1 MKPVECRFED
11 DVLMYVATD
20 RWPDRAP
27 AELTAHA
34 ATCAVCGDLAV
45 VARAM
50 DAERGVEVPSA
61 RVPSAGTVWWHAQL
75 RARQEAV
82 KTVGRP
88 ITVAQAALL
97 AVCGGAAGAVF
108 GATTGWFQRA
118 LQIVGDG
125 ARSVAANV
133 HLPQLPSFQVD
144 ATTFVATYG
153 VGLSIVGL
161 TLAAAIGVMLW
172 AFREG

>member
-1 MKPVECRFED
+1 MKPECQFED
-11 DVLMYVATD
+11 DVLMYVGTG

-27 AELTAHA
+27 KELTAHA
-34 ATCAVCGDLAV
+34 ATCEVCGDLAV
-45 VARAM
+45 VAQGM
-50 DAERGVEVPSA
+50 DAERAVPVSA

-88 ITVAQAALL
+88 ITFAQAALL
-97 AVCGGAAGAVF
+97 AACGGAAGAVF

-118 LQIVGDG
+118 LHVIAETTQ
-125 ARSVAANV
+125 SVASRV
-133 HLPQLPSFQVD
+133 HLPQLPSLPQTD
-144 ATTFVATYG
+144 LTSFVAVYG
-153 VGLSIVGL
+153 PSLAIAGIGIAV
-161 TLAAAIGVMLW
+161 AAAVVAW